1 MLRLRHYQRVRGF
14 TLIELLVVIAIIAI
28 LIGLLLPA
36 VQKVREAAARAQCT
50 NNFKQWGLAMHM
62 YNDTMGTLPPGS
74 IHSPRHTWVPY
85 LWPFIE
91 QGNVQNLYFSSPS
104 GTLTLNT
111 QQFYTQNA
119 IVTNTTNGACAQQ
132 VKLYYCPS
140 DRPGAYWKG
149 DAYWRCR
156 SNYAVNWGP
165 VPIPYSG
172 TPLFGPFGYQS
183 NGTSINNGAA
193 TPLLTALQSIPDGTS
208 NTLLMSEVVQPPSD
222 TDADTNGDVMNDDDN
237 TLGGRFMTINTPN
250 SGFDSIGY
258 CVQDNRYAPCNTN
271 SPHQVAARSKHTN
284 GVNALLCD
292 GSVHF
297 IANSINLVTWQA
309 LGTTS
314 GGEVVDE
321 SQFN

>member
-1 MLRLRHYQRVRGF
+1 MPCYHLGKRERAF

-36 VQKVREAAARAQCT
+36 VQKVREAAARSQCT

-62 YNDTMGTLPPGS
+62 YNDTMSTLPPGS
-74 IHSPRHTWVPY
+74 VHSPRHTWVPH

-91 QGNVQNLYFSSPS
+91 QGNVQNLYLSSPG
-104 GTLTLNT
+104 GTLTINT

-119 IVTNTTNGACAQQ
+119 TITTTTNGACAQQ

-156 SNYAVNWGP
+156 SNYAVSWGP
-165 VPIPYSG
+165 VTIPYSG
-172 TPLFGPFGYQS
+172 TPLFGPFGYQT
-183 NGTSINNGAA
+183 NGGI
-193 TPLLTALQSIPDGTS
+193 PLVTALQSIPDGTS
-208 NTLLMSEVVQPPSD
+208 NTLLMSEVVQPPND
-222 TDADTNGDVMNDDDN
+222 TDGDTNGDVMNDDDN
-237 TLGGRFMTINTPN
+237 TLGGRFMTINAPN
-250 SGFDSIGY
+250 SGVDSIAY
-258 CVQDNRYAPCNTN
+258 CVQDNRYAPCNTS
-271 SPHQVAARSKHTN
+271 SPFQVAARSKHVS

-297 IANSINLVTWQA
+297 ITNSINVATWAA

-314 GGEVVDE
+314 GGEPVDT
-321 SQFN
+321 SQF

>member
-1 MLRLRHYQRVRGF
+1 MMRPQKIRPRCAF

-62 YNDTMGTLPPGS
+62 YNDTMATLPPGATNN
-74 IHSPRHTWVPY
+74 PRHTWVPH

-91 QGNVQNLYFSSPS
+91 QGNLQNLYGNP
-104 GTLTLNT
+104 LT
-111 QQFYTQNA
+111 QQFYLPNA
-119 IVTNTTNGACAQQ
+119 IITNTVNGACAQQ

-149 DAYWRCR
+149 DPYWRCR
-156 SNYAVNWGP
+156 GNYAVNWGP
-165 VPIPYSG
+165 VTIPYTG
-172 TPLFGPFGYQS
+172 TPLFGPFGYQ
-183 NGTSINNGAA
+183 NNNSGS
-193 TPLLTALQSIPDGTS
+193 PLLSALQRIPDGTS
-208 NTLLMSEVVQPPSD
+208 NTLLMSEVVLPPVD
-222 TDADTNGDVMNDDDN
+222 GDGDTNGDIMNDDPT
-237 TLGGRFMTINTPN
+237 TLGGRFMTINPPN
-250 SGFDSIGY
+250 SGTDNLGY

-271 SPHQVAARSKHTN
+271 TPYQVAARSKHTN

-297 IANSINLVTWQA
+297 VANGINVPTWQA
-309 LGTTS
+309 LGTAS
-314 GGEVVDE
+314 GGEPVDE
-321 SQFN
+321 SQLN